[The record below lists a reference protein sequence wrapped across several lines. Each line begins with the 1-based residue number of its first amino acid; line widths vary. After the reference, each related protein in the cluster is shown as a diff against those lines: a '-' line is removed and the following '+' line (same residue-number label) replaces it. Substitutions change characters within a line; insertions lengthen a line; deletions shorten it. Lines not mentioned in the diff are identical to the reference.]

1 MKKISE
7 ELLQQ
12 VLQTI
17 ALSIH
22 PNQTYLQMNQL
33 VSKLNQ
39 LENIEEKKEE
49 K

>member
-12 VLQTI
+12 VLNTI

-22 PNQTYLQMNQL
+22 PNQSYLQINQL
-33 VSKLNQ
+33 VQKLNK
-39 LENIEEKKEE
+39 LETIEEVKE
-49 K
+49 